1 MEKMHCPK
9 CGDTFN
15 KDDAPPSQRSK
26 SSYYCKS
33 CRKVM
38 RKESYW
44 KNVDSERSYSRT
56 NQRKLRLVRVYN
68 ITEDD
73 YANLYGDQSGKCA
86 ICENSNVRLVIDHN
100 HDTGKVRQ
108 LLCDNCNRGIGLLK
122 DNPEILQKA
131 ADYLRKFSVMEI
143 STESAITP

>member
-1 MEKMHCPK
+1 
-9 CGDTFN
+9 
-15 KDDAPPSQRSK
+15 
-26 SSYYCKS
+26 
-33 CRKVM
+33 M

-86 ICENSNVRLVIDHN
+86 ICETNNVRLVIDHN

-122 DNPEILQKA
+122 DNPEVVQKA

-143 STESAITP
+143 STESANTP